1 MKNNPS
7 RIVFFDHTDMAL
19 RFLFLFQTKQ
29 SACFFFC
36 PACAKHHAAQGTKN
50 KLFPFVRIVT
60 SEKLYMKKREAF
72 IRLPVRII
80 WYSCFCF

>member
-19 RFLFLFQTKQ
+19 RFLFLLQIKQ

-36 PACAKHHAAQGTKN
+36 PACASIIQLNADRTIFFH
-50 KLFPFVRIVT
+50 LFIILT
-60 SEKLYMKKREAF
+60 SEKL
-72 IRLPVRII
+72 
-80 WYSCFCF
+80 